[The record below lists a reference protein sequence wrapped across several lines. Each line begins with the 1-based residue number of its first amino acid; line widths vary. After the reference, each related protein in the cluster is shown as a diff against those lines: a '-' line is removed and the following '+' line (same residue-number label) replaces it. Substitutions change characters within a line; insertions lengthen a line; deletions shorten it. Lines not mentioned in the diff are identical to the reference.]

1 MKARDV
7 REMTDEE
14 LQVQLKQRRD
24 SLMTFRMQSATGVV
38 DNVRAAR
45 NARRDIAR
53 ILTIMRERAT
63 VAKGSR

>member
-1 MKARDV
+1 MKARDL

-24 SLMTFRMQSATGVV
+24 SLMTFRMQTATGVV

-53 ILTIMRERAT
+53 ILTILREREMA
-63 VAKGSR
+63 VKGSR